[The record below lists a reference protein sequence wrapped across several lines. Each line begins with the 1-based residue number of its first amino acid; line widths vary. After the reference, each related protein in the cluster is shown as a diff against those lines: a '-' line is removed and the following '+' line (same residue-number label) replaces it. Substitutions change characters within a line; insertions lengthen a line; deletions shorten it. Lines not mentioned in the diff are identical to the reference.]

1 MRKMKVKRPE
11 KETATT
17 AREEGHD
24 SSLSGAP
31 SATPEHVYVNKTEIR
46 WQTAKSYRK
55 LRQHG
60 DNAWLFKTKILII
73 LLATRPSIISTRKST
88 ASDLIIDLCTNDH
101 QVSVW
106 SSSLRARR
114 CLTFRALPSHSTAIN
129 EHLMVILLP
138 HSIQN
143 L

>member
-31 SATPEHVYVNKTEIR
+31 SATPEHVCVTKAEIR
-46 WQTAKSYRK
+46 WQTAESYRK

-60 DNAWLFKTKILII
+60 DKRNLY
-73 LLATRPSIISTRKST
+73 TRG
-88 ASDLIIDLCTNDH
+88 
-101 QVSVW
+101 
-106 SSSLRARR
+106 
-114 CLTFRALPSHSTAIN
+114 
-129 EHLMVILLP
+129 
-138 HSIQN
+138 
-143 L
+143 